1 MIVDVR
7 LSGKPSLTQ
16 KQGEVNPKDIEKA
29 IQDLPLPEKIRA
41 LAIYKRYKV
50 IREIED
56 KMKEE
61 TKAKEK

>member
-7 LSGKPSLTQ
+7 LSGKPSLTK